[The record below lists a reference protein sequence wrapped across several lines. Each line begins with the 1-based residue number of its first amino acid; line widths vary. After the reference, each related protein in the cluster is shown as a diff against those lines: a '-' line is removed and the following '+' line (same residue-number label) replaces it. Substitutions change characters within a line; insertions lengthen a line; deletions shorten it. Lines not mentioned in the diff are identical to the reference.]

1 MSNDNG
7 DRRRV
12 SDHYPTLDTEQLI
25 KPINGIIT
33 YFQSVS
39 RNYKHLKQTC
49 SIVITEFLF

>member
-1 MSNDNG
+1 MSNDGG

-12 SDHYPTLDTEQLI
+12 SEHYPKLDTEQLI

-39 RNYKHLKQTC
+39 TEYHNYKGC
-49 SIVITEFLF
+49 N

>member
-12 SDHYPTLDTEQLI
+12 SEHYPTLDTEQLI
-25 KPINGIIT
+25 KPINGVIT

-39 RNYKHLKQTC
+39 MNELWNNKFTRLK
-49 SIVITEFLF
+49 

>member
-1 MSNDNG
+1 MSEEFG

-25 KPINGIIT
+25 KPINGVLT

-39 RNYKHLKQTC
+39 ISVLHVYK
-49 SIVITEFLF
+49 